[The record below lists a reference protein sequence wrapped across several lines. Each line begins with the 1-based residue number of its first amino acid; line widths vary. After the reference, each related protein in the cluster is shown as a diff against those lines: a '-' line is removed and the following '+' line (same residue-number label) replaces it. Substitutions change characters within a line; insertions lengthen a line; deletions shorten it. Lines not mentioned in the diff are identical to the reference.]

1 MLKPHEVRPMS
12 EKEIMQRI
20 KDNLEALDKMK
31 FQKAVG
37 GEVKN
42 PVQVRFLRK
51 EVAMMKTVLR
61 EREIAAN
68 KKKSDEDREK
78 KASTEGAE
86 KSEVA

>member
-20 KDNLEALDKMK
+20 KDNLEALDKIN

-42 PVQVRFLRK
+42 PVQVRFLKK
-51 EVAMMKTVLR
+51 EVAMMKTILH
-61 EREIAAN
+61 EREIDAN
-68 KKKSDEDREK
+68 MK
-78 KASTEGAE
+78 KAEQAGEKNSSADDAE

>member
-1 MLKPHEVRPMS
+1 MIKTHELRAMS
-12 EKEIMQRI
+12 EKEILQRI

-42 PVQVRFLRK
+42 PVQVRFLKK
-51 EVAMMKTVLR
+51 EIARMKTVLH
-61 EREIAAN
+61 EREIEA
-68 KKKSDEDREK
+68 KKT
-78 KASTEGAE
+78 ASASVAE

>member
-1 MLKPHEVRPMS
+1 MIKPHELRPMS

-42 PVQVRFLRK
+42 PVQIRFLRK
-51 EVAMMKTVLR
+51 EIARMWTILR
-61 EREIAAN
+61 EREIAA
-68 KKKSDEDREK
+68 KKS
-78 KASTEGAE
+78 AEGSSE

>member
-1 MLKPHEVRPMS
+1 MIKPHELRPMS

-42 PVQVRFLRK
+42 PVQIRFLKR
-51 EVAMMKTVLR
+51 EIARMRTILR
-61 EREIAAN
+61 EREIAAKN
-68 KKKSDEDREK
+68 APADS
-78 KASTEGAE
+78 SE